1 MVGEKRILITGASGF
16 IGSKLIK
23 SLNEHSEFKVFRGVR
38 ALGSNN
44 SESDVL
50 IDLSDITSILN
61 LVDNYSFTTIVHLAA
76 KVGWGGLTYEEMYTE
91 NVLATGAL
99 GYVANKMGA
108 KLLFGSAALVHGQ
121 TAPQISLDIP
131 VTVDTDYART
141 KYDAERLLRSIL
153 PAVCIFRI
161 GGVFGQNGPSHLGL
175 NRAISGALQGKAPA
189 IYGKGDGLRN
199 YIFVDDLCTQI
210 IEAVRMEASG
220 TYLIAGGETLTIKY
234 MLEAI
239 CSEFLSGM
247 GATYLPESQSSFD
260 QVILGTEKFG
270 GRRVFTEALK
280 AISRDNR

>member
-1 MVGEKRILITGASGF
+1 MSETRILITGASGF
-16 IGSKLIK
+16 IGSRLVKL
-23 SLNEHSEFKVFRGVR
+23 LNEDSEFKVFRGVR
-38 ALGSNN
+38 ALASND
-44 SESDVL
+44 SEGDVL
-50 IDLSDITSILN
+50 IDLSDVTSILS
-61 LVDNYSFTTIVHLAA
+61 LVDNYSFDVIVHLAA

-99 GYVANKMGA
+99 GYAAHKMGA

-131 VTVDTDYART
+131 VTVDTDYARS

-153 PAVCIFRI
+153 PTVCIFRI

-210 IEAVRMEASG
+210 IEAVRVEASG
-220 TYLIAGGETLTIKY
+220 THLIAGGETLTIKN

-239 CSEFLSGM
+239 CSEFLSGL

-270 GRRVFTEALK
+270 GTRVFAKALN
-280 AISRDNR
+280 AISRNNR